1 MNEMHSVEEPELGQ
15 DRLNRIMP
23 TKYDAQMA
31 KLRLPE
37 QSALKND
44 AERCSADPVVLNSLG
59 RAVGHKVRITQK
71 DKPRFIALYT
81 VKQANP
87 PADLS
92 DPSRANVIRTG
103 QAGRER
109 LGTTVEMK
117 AVVHAKL
124 VDAAPLPDE
133 PIGVRFFEVRTTERK
148 LTSLPS
154 HRMAVQLKNT
164 PMRRRS
170 TLEKN

>member
-1 MNEMHSVEEPELGQ
+1 
-15 DRLNRIMP
+15 
-23 TKYDAQMA
+23 
-31 KLRLPE
+31 
-37 QSALKND
+37 
-44 AERCSADPVVLNSLG
+44 VVLNSLG
-59 RAVGHKVRITQK
+59 RAVGHQVRITQK

-148 LTSLPS
+148 LTSSPS